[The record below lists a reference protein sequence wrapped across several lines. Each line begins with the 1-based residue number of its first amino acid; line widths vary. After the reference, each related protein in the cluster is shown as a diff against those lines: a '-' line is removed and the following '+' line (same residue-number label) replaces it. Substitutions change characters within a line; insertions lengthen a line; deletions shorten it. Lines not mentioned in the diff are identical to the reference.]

1 MDILQE
7 KMEDKDFVW
16 AFKNDISFEGKDE
29 NGYYTVCMNG
39 LGNDNYDIARYFF
52 KDYEKLKKFIS
63 SFFGETYY
71 EYLCEA
77 YKKYENKKGD
87 CILCI

>member
-7 KMEDKDFVW
+7 KMQNTDFVW
-16 AFKNDISFEGKDE
+16 AYRNDISFEGKDG

-39 LGNDNYDIARYFF
+39 LENDDYDIACYSF

-63 SFFGETYY
+63 SWFGETYY
-71 EYLCEA
+71 NFLCKVYEKYGNEA
-77 YKKYENKKGD
+77 
-87 CILCI
+87 